1 MSQAFEQKNIV
12 VTGATGGIGFEIVK
26 RLKSQ
31 GANMFLVSHDPI
43 ALASSLSELGL
54 SHDKGIGVD
63 FLQPESINQVITT
76 ANQVFDNHIDTLVN
90 CAGML
95 SFAPFE
101 QTDPDLLQAILQVN
115 LMTPMRLMHG
125 LLPQMKAA
133 GQGHFV
139 NVGSTFGSIGFG
151 FFAAYSAS
159 KFGLRGLSEALR
171 RELEGTG
178 VKVTYVAPRAVKT
191 PLNSDKVY
199 TFAKKTKMNM
209 DEPTWVAEQ
218 VVSAMQ
224 QNKKDVYL
232 GFPEK
237 LFARLNGFLPRLV
250 DSRLRDQMKQA
261 RELLKG

>member
-1 MSQAFEQKNIV
+1 
-12 VTGATGGIGFEIVK
+12 
-26 RLKSQ
+26 
-31 GANMFLVSHDPI
+31 
-43 ALASSLSELGL
+43 
-54 SHDKGIGVD
+54 
-63 FLQPESINQVITT
+63 
-76 ANQVFDNHIDTLVN
+76 VN

-237 LFARLNGFLPRLV
+237 LFARLNSFLPRLV
-250 DSRLRDQMKQA
+250 DGGLRDQMKQA
-261 RELLKG
+261 RELFKG